1 MEEDSVPARSVWI
14 TQAATITALGNSVAE
29 LWEALS
35 TGRSGIRPVEHFA
48 VDKYISP
55 VAASIPGLSRSV
67 QKSGTS
73 RFSSLT
79 DQLLTTLDTVPT
91 DTLLI
96 TATTKAGIERVEGL
110 LRGQPTDVAEIIPA
124 TVPQSI
130 AEALGL
136 QDRGININ
144 AACASSTIAVA
155 RAAAM
160 ISSGMADS
168 ILVCGL
174 DVITDFVFSG
184 FSCLRALDPAPCKPF
199 DIRRRGLTLGEG
211 AAALLLMS
219 AERAKQEGHPNLGTV
234 AGWGAGNDAAHITA
248 PARDGS
254 GLVIA
259 IESALKQSGLNADK
273 IAAINAHGTGTV
285 YNDAM
290 ELTAFRH
297 IFGNRTPPICSIKGA
312 IGHTL
317 GAAGAVEI
325 AISLNMLSSQLLPPT
340 AGLSKPEAEAETLV
354 SSEAQA
360 MQGDY
365 VLTTNSGFGG
375 INAAVIL
382 KKSRELP

>member
-1 MEEDSVPARSVWI
+1 MGEDNVADSVWI
-14 TQAATITALGNSVAE
+14 TKATTITALGNNTSE

-48 VDKYISP
+48 VDKYISG
-55 VAASIPGLSRSV
+55 VAASIPGLNRSV

-73 RFSSLT
+73 RFGSLT
-79 DQLLTTLDTVPT
+79 DQLLSTLNFVPS

-96 TATTKAGIERVEGL
+96 TATTKAGIERVEAL
-110 LRGQPTDVAEIIPA
+110 LRGQPTDVQEMIPA
-124 TVPQSI
+124 KAPQSI
-130 AEALGL
+130 AESLGL
-136 QDRGININ
+136 SDRGININ
-144 AACASSTIAVA
+144 AACASSTVAVA

-160 ISSGMADS
+160 ISTGLADS

-174 DVITDFVFSG
+174 DVVTDFVFSG
-184 FSCLRALDPAPCKPF
+184 FSCLRALDPEPCKPF
-199 DIRRRGLTLGEG
+199 DIHRSGLTLGEG

-219 AERAKQEGHPNLGTV
+219 AERAKKENCPNLGTV
-234 AGWGAGNDAAHITA
+234 VGWGAGNDAAHITA

-254 GLVIA
+254 GLIKA
-259 IESALKQSGLNADK
+259 IESALKIAGLDNDK
-273 IAAINAHGTGTV
+273 ITGINAHGTGTV

-290 ELTAFRH
+290 ELTAFQS
-297 IFGNRTPPICSIKGA
+297 IFGNRIPPVCSIKGA

-317 GAAGAVEI
+317 GAAGAIEI

-340 AGLSKPEAEAETLV
+340 TGLSVPEPDAKTLV
-354 SSEAQA
+354 SAETMA
-360 MQGDY
+360 MQGEY

-382 KKSRELP
+382 KKGMDLS

>member
-1 MEEDSVPARSVWI
+1 MGADSVADRSVWI
-14 TQAATITALGNSVAE
+14 TKATTITALGNSTAE
-29 LWEALS
+29 LWEALL
-35 TGRSGIRPVEHFA
+35 TDRSGIRPVEHFA
-48 VDKYISP
+48 VDKYVSR

-67 QKSGTS
+67 QNSGKS
-73 RFSSLT
+73 RFGSLT
-79 DQLLTTLDTVPT
+79 DQLLTTLDVVPT

-96 TATTKAGIERVEGL
+96 TATTKAGIERVESL
-110 LRGQPTDVAEIIPA
+110 LRGKPTDVGEMIPSKIS
-124 TVPQSI
+124 QSI

-136 QDRGININ
+136 KDRGININ

-211 AAALLLMS
+211 AAALLLMN
-219 AERAKQEGHPNLGTV
+219 AERAKQEGRPNLGTV

-254 GLVIA
+254 GLIIA
-259 IESALKQSGLNADK
+259 IESALKQARLNTDN

-290 ELTAFRH
+290 ELTAFHH
-297 IFGNRTPPICSIKGA
+297 IFGSRTPPVCSIKGA

-317 GAAGAVEI
+317 GAAGAIEI
-325 AISLNMLSSQLLPPT
+325 AVSLSMLSSQLLPPT
-340 AGLSKPEAEAETLV
+340 TGLNQPEPVAETLV
-354 SSEAQA
+354 SAEAQS
-360 MQGDY
+360 MQGEY

-382 KKSRELP
+382 KKGRGLP